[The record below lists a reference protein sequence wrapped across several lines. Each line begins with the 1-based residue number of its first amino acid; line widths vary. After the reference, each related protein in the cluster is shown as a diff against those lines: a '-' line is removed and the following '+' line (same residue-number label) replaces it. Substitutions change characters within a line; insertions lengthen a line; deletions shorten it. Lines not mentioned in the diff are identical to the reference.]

1 MLSESPASLSFSPK
15 FTESESTLLSPKFKS
30 SQLIIGS
37 GHVGVVTGWTVKE
50 FIAKKL
56 DPAEYAIIGQ
66 LYSAIRGIDFVI
78 RNLLWLT
85 HISHLVIMSA
95 TKEDRN
101 AGSAQCLAD
110 FFANGVTEA
119 ETSSGAKA
127 WKINSSIL
135 GYIDAEIPLEALTHL
150 RQNLTVQIVYELP
163 TAITTIQEFAKLRTH
178 ERIHRGTPQDFP
190 KLNQTVKTA
199 IGERFGHRIEGRTIA
214 ETWVKIL
221 HRIRNSGKSRPTAYD
236 SLWQEVINLT
246 AIITDEPMEGYY
258 PDYLPVSKEFTD
270 NYIGQILDDAPNRDG
285 VKYTYGQRLRSH
297 FGTDQIQ
304 QVITTLKENHDSAR
318 AVMSLWDVADGE
330 SAASPPCLNH
340 IWCRIVDEKLT
351 LTATFRSNDMFA
363 AWVANAIGLRA
374 LQSHIAESVGVPMG
388 RLMTI
393 SQSAHIYDD
402 CWDNADKVIAEQYA
416 QICKPQDYADPA
428 GSFVITVNDGMVI
441 VEHITPHD
449 GEVINCFSGK
459 SIRNL
464 YQTIAANSPNLDV
477 SHALYLGTELQK
489 AFTALKEGRIYQQ
502 DR

>member
-1 MLSESPASLSFSPK
+1 MPSQATNSPVIIDPIL
-15 FTESESTLLSPKFKS
+15 PKFKN
-30 SQLIIGS
+30 SQLIVGH
-37 GHVGVVTGWTVKE
+37 GHVGIVTGWTVKE

-56 DPAEYAIIGQ
+56 HPNEYATIGQ
-66 LYSAIRGIDFVI
+66 LYSATRGIDFVI

-85 HISHLVIMSA
+85 HISHLVIISA

-101 AGSAQCLAD
+101 AGSSQCLAD
-110 FFANGVTEA
+110 FFAYGVTNG
-119 ETSSGAKA
+119 ETQTGIKA
-127 WKINSSIL
+127 WVINSDIQ
-135 GYIDAEIPLEALTHL
+135 GYIDAEISLDALNHL
-150 RQNLTVQIVYELP
+150 RQNLLVSLCDNLP
-163 TAITTIQEFAKLRTH
+163 EAITTIQNFAKETV
-178 ERIHRGTPQDFP
+178 IIDRGAPQDFP
-190 KLNQTVKTA
+190 KLNQAQKIA
-199 IGERFGHRIEGRTIA
+199 IGERFGHRIEGKTIG

-221 HRIRNSGKSRPTAYD
+221 HRIRNSGHARPTAYD
-236 SLWQEVINLT
+236 SQWQEVINLT
-246 AIITDEPMEGYY
+246 AVITNEPALGYF

-270 NYIGQILDDAPNRDG
+270 NYIGQILDDAPDREG

-297 FGTDQIQ
+297 FGIDQIN
-304 QVITTLKENHDSAR
+304 QVIATLSSNPDSAR
-318 AVMSLWDVADGE
+318 AVMSLWDVTDGE

-340 IWCRIVDEKLT
+340 IWCRIVDGALT

-374 LQSHIAESVGVPMG
+374 LQSHIAEAVGVPMG

-402 CWDNADKVIAEQYA
+402 CWDNADQVIREQYHR
-416 QICKPQDYADPA
+416 ICQAQDYADPA
-428 GSFVITVNDGMVI
+428 GSFVISINDGAVL
-441 VEHITPHD
+441 VEHLTPHD

-459 SIRNL
+459 SLRML

-489 AFTALKEGRIYQQ
+489 AFTAMKENRPYQQ